1 MGSSRLGEFLSRN
14 AGTISTICLVGSFV
28 LQAASSL
35 MSKQEAKVANQQY
48 IKNEVKEQLPHLLNQ
63 K

>member
-1 MGSSRLGEFLSRN
+1 MGSNVRDWLSRN
-14 AGTISTICLVGSFV
+14 AGTISTVCLIGSFIM
-28 LQAASSL
+28 QAASSL
-35 MSKQEAKVANQQY
+35 MSKQEAKIANQQY

>member
-1 MGSSRLGEFLSRN
+1 MGSKFVGWLSRN
-14 AGTISTICLVGSFV
+14 AGTILTVCLVGSFV

-48 IKNEVKEQLPHLLNQ
+48 IKNEVKEQLPHLLN
-63 K
+63 KK

>member
-1 MGSSRLGEFLSRN
+1 MGSRVGDWLSRN
-14 AGTISTICLVGSFV
+14 AGTISTVCLIGSFIM
-28 LQAASSL
+28 QAASSL